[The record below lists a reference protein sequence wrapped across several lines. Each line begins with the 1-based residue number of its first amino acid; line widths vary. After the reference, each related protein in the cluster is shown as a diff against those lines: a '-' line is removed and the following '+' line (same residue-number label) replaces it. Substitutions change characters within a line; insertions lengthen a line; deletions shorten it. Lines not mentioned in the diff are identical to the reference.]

1 MENKKN
7 LKLIIIIIV
16 VVVILFSLYFILN
29 SLFNNK
35 EKAYTYLKNYKV
47 NEYIPTYVSDQDM
60 AKIYLNDYI
69 NNMYSNI
76 ETAYNLLDEEYRNKK
91 FGSLENYKKYVNS
104 LKFNSYKISTYSKYN
119 KEGYLVF
126 KVTDTNGNMFV
137 FKTNGVMQYSVLL
150 DDYTV
155 EI

>member
-104 LKFNSYKISTYSKYN
+104 LNFNSYKISTYSKYN

-126 KVTDTNGNMFV
+126 K
-137 FKTNGVMQYSVLL
+137 TNGVMQYSVLL